1 MNSGVGLSRE
11 IAALGD
17 LAVDALRA
25 AWQVHYD
32 AEPPKRAGRDLL
44 IRAVAFRLQETPLG
58 GLKPATKRRL
68 KRLAEELRI
77 KGEVSTAAGP
87 AVKPGTRLIR
97 EWHGATHEVWVLDEG
112 YHWRGERYRS
122 LSEIARSITGTR
134 WSGPAFFG
142 LNGKG
147 RSAHG

>member
-1 MNSGVGLSRE
+1 MKSTAALSRE

-17 LAVDALRA
+17 LPVDALRA
-25 AWQVHYD
+25 AWQVHYG
-32 AEPPKRAGRDLL
+32 ATPPKRIGRDLL
-44 IRAVAFRLQETPLG
+44 IRAVAHRMQEKARG
-58 GLKPATKRRL
+58 GLKPSTNRRL
-68 KRLAEELRI
+68 KRLAEELKT
-77 KGEVSTAAGP
+77 KGEVSTVSGP

-97 EWHGATHEVWVLDEG
+97 EWHGTTHEVWVLDEG
-112 YHWRGERYRS
+112 YLWRGERYRS